1 MSPASSKKKSKSEQ
15 STTRPEDWRYE
26 ETVTQIES
34 IIDQI
39 ETGALELEDVFEQF
53 SLAMTYLQQ
62 CDQFLNERQ
71 AQMDLLIETLGDG
84 SSQWSTPNPRA

>member
-1 MSPASSKKKSKSEQ
+1 MPTNSKKKNNA
-15 STTRPEDWRYE
+15 RPADWRYE

-34 IIDQI
+34 IIEQI

-53 SLAMTYLQQ
+53 SQAMAYLQQ

-71 AQMDLLIETLGDG
+71 AQMELLVETLGDRP
-84 SSQWSTPNPRA
+84 SQ